1 MAGIRL
7 ASVLRLALFFYLALV
22 VVTAA
27 LAGLR
32 LSESAEMPGL
42 QAIELVLLA
51 LPWSLALGIKPFSH
65 FDFSG
70 MVAIVALGVVLNALL
85 FRWLHRFFERREG
98 DIG

>member
-7 ASVLRLALFFYLALV
+7 ASVLRIAFFFYLALV
-22 VVTAA
+22 VVTAV

-51 LPWSLALGIKPFSH
+51 LPWSLALGIKPLSH
-65 FDFSG
+65 FGFSG

-85 FRWLHRFFERREG
+85 FRWLHHFFERRER

>member
-7 ASVLRLALFFYLALV
+7 SSALRLVFFFYLALV
-22 VVTAA
+22 VGTGV

-32 LSESAEMPGL
+32 LSESADMPGL

-51 LPWSLALGIKPFSH
+51 LPWSLALGIKPLSH
-65 FDFSG
+65 FGFSG
-70 MVAIVALGVVLNALL
+70 MVAIVVLGVVLNALL

-98 DIG
+98 DVG

>member
-1 MAGIRL
+1 MTGLRL
-7 ASVLRLALFFYLALV
+7 ASALRLVFFLYLALV

-32 LSESAEMPGL
+32 LSESADMPGL

-51 LPWSLALGIKPFSH
+51 LPWSLALGIKPLSH
-65 FDFSG
+65 FGFGG
-70 MVAIVALGVVLNALL
+70 MVAIVALGVVLNAFL

-98 DIG
+98 DVG

>member
-1 MAGIRL
+1 MTGIRL
-7 ASVLRLALFFYLALV
+7 ASALRLVFFFHLALV
-22 VVTAA
+22 VVAAA

-51 LPWSLALGIKPFSH
+51 LPWSLALGIKPLSH
-65 FDFSG
+65 FGFSG
-70 MVAIVALGVVLNALL
+70 MFAIVVLGVVLNALL
-85 FRWLHRFFERREG
+85 FRWPRRLFERLEG

>member
-7 ASVLRLALFFYLALV
+7 ASVLRLAFFFYLALV

-51 LPWSLALGIKPFSH
+51 LPWSLALGIKPLSH
-65 FDFSG
+65 FGWSG
-70 MVAIVALGVVLNALL
+70 MVAIVVLGVVLNALL
-85 FRWLHRFFERREG
+85 VRWLRRFFERRLREVG
-98 DIG
+98 

>member
-1 MAGIRL
+1 MTGIRL
-7 ASVLRLALFFYLALV
+7 ASALRLVFFFYLALA

-51 LPWSLALGIKPFSH
+51 LPWSLALGIKPLSH
-65 FDFSG
+65 FGLSG
-70 MVAIVALGVVLNALL
+70 MVAIVIVGVALNALL
-85 FRWLHRFFERREG
+85 FRWLHCFFKRREG
-98 DIG
+98 GIG